1 MSESGTFY
9 GTLVD
14 PVLRKMRKRVSQHI
28 EPGQTVLDIAC
39 GTGAQLFE
47 SAGVASMAVGFD
59 YSESMIKRARKTGQQ
74 KNLDHVEFIVHDATE
89 EWPFYDHQFDVA
101 VLSLALHQFS
111 PKSYFVILNEMKR
124 VAARQIFVDYAI
136 PLPDNYAGIGSTI
149 AEFLAGREHYKNFR
163 QYNQLGGLRQI
174 LARHRLTA
182 VKEEFFGKNAFHLVV
197 SS

>member
-9 GTLVD
+9 GTLID
-14 PVLRKMRKRVSQHI
+14 PVLKKLRKRVIRHI

-47 SAGVASMAVGFD
+47 SAAVISMAVGFD
-59 YSESMIKRARKTGQQ
+59 YSESMINRAQKIKQQ
-74 KNLDHVEFIVHDATE
+74 KNIDHLEFILHDATE
-89 EWPFYDHQFDVA
+89 EWPFYDYQFDVA

-124 VAARQIFVDYAI
+124 VATRQIFVDYAI
-136 PLPDNYAGIGSTI
+136 PLPDNYAGLGSI
-149 AEFLAGREHYKNFR
+149 VAEFFAGREHYKHFR
-163 QYNQLGGLRQI
+163 QYGRLGGLHQI
-174 LARHRLTA
+174 LTRHRFTA